1 MRLTQ
6 PLHIHISTLFL
17 ALTLLIGGLIGWHGY
32 RTSAE
37 LVQTSASEQSTRIG
51 QQIQEELRQ
60 ALEPAEVA
68 LKLVRYHR
76 ITWGTT
82 LAERL
87 ANLEFLAEALDGS
100 SALSAIYVAYPN
112 GDFFLLRRL
121 NAREQGLTGAPAD
134 ARYLVQSIER
144 GAQPRGRYI
153 YLDAARENIQTL
165 DRPDYVQAYDPR
177 SRGWWK
183 QAQAASGLVQTE
195 PYPFFTSR
203 SVGITLAA
211 RARTGGGVVGADIDL
226 ATLGETLARQKV
238 TPGTQL
244 ALLNERGELVA
255 HERIAEL
262 LPANAVDRS
271 GLPQLST
278 LQSPAFE
285 NLVGRRGLGRDV
297 PLQSFRDEE
306 DATWYASAVTV
317 PRTGAP
323 PLNLLMAIPDAEL
336 MAQARSQLTWSVALT
351 LLVIALSIPITWLLA
366 RLISKPLRR
375 LVHDVD
381 AIRHFDFN
389 QPIAVDMLV
398 KETQDLALTLQGMQ
412 GTIRHFLELSM
423 AVASEENF
431 ERLLPRL
438 LGETLYAAQAQA
450 GVLYLADGARLVPA
464 CALRPDDRALDA
476 QELASLATLQLP
488 EEGMAGS
495 WAQTGHQHAAG
506 PLLGQALHTGR
517 VGSQALAAAD
527 LQALGLEA
535 SRLTDQLKHGVAIPL
550 MNRRHERV
558 GAMLLLLSDPP
569 DEAQVSFVA
578 AFSGSAAVTLEA
590 RELIQSQKQLF
601 EAFIQLIA
609 GAIDA
614 KSPYTGGHC
623 ARVPELTKMLA
634 RAACAQTEGPYAD
647 FELSEQDWEAVHVA
661 AWLHDCGKVTTP
673 EYVVDKSTKL
683 ETLYDRIHEVRTRF
697 EVLKRDALIA
707 MHEAIAAGRPEAE
720 ARAALGAKHRE
731 LDDDF
736 AFVATCNEG
745 GEYLSPEKQE
755 RLKTIA
761 QRTWL
766 RTLDD
771 RLGIS
776 HEERTRKAREPA
788 QALPVI
794 EPLLADRAEH
804 RVERGPQDQVA
815 PDNPWGFRL
824 QVPELLYNRGELY
837 NLLVSRGTLS
847 AEERYKINEHMV
859 QTIKMLTRLPFPKHL
874 RNVPEIAGGHHEKMD
889 GTGYPRRLRRE
900 DMSPVARMMAIA
912 DIFEALTA
920 VDRPYKKGKTLSEA
934 LKIMAAMRKEQH
946 IDPELFELFLRSG
959 VYQEYAERYMQPAL
973 IDTIVIEDY
982 LK

>member
-6 PLHIHISTLFL
+6 PLHVHISTLFL

-37 LVQTSASEQSTRIG
+37 LVQASASEQSGRIG
-51 QQIQEELRQ
+51 RQVQEEFRN
-60 ALEPAEVA
+60 ALEPAEMA
-68 LKLVRYHR
+68 IKLVRYHR
-76 ITWGTT
+76 ITWSPT

-87 ANLEFLAEALDGS
+87 ASLDFLGEVLEGS
-100 SALSAIYVAYPN
+100 PALSAIYVGYPN

-121 NAREQGLTGAPAD
+121 NTREQGLTGAPAE

-144 GAQPRGRYI
+144 GARPRGRYI
-153 YLDAARENIQTL
+153 YLDAAREVIQTL
-165 DRPDYVQAYDPR
+165 DQPDYVQAYDPR
-177 SRGWWK
+177 RRGWWQ

-211 RARTGGGVVGADIDL
+211 RARAAESVVGADIDL
-226 ATLGETLARQKV
+226 ATLGSRLARQKV

-244 ALLNERGELVA
+244 ALVSGRGELVA

-262 LPANAVDRS
+262 LPADGQART
-271 GLPQLST
+271 GLPPLAA
-278 LQSPAFE
+278 LQSPALDQ
-285 NLVGRRGLGRDV
+285 LVERRGLGRDAG
-297 PLQSFRDEE
+297 LQAERD
-306 DATWYASAVTV
+306 DDGATWYTAAVAV
-317 PRTGAP
+317 PRAGAP
-323 PLNLLMAIPDAEL
+323 DLHLLMAIPDAEL
-336 MAQARSQLTWSVALT
+336 MAGARQQLAWSAAMT
-351 LLVIALSIPITWLLA
+351 LLVIVLSIPVTWWLA
-366 RLISKPLRR
+366 RLISQPLRR
-375 LVHDVD
+375 LVHDVE
-381 AIRHFDFN
+381 AIRHFDFQ
-389 QPIAVDMLV
+389 QPIAVDNLV
-398 KETQDLALTLQGMQ
+398 KETHDLALTLQGMQ
-412 GTIRHFLELSM
+412 GTIRHFLELSIV
-423 AVASEENF
+423 VASEENF

-450 GVLYLADGARLVPA
+450 GVLYLSDGTRLIPS
-464 CALRPDDRALDA
+464 CALRPDDHALDA
-476 QELASLATLQLP
+476 QELGSLATLQLP
-488 EEGMAGS
+488 DEDLSAS
-495 WAQTGHQHAAG
+495 ALVG
-506 PLLGQALHTGR
+506 PLMGRALQQGQ
-517 VGSQALAAAD
+517 VGSQALTDAD
-527 LQALGLEA
+527 LQALQLGPSGLA
-535 SRLTDQLKHGVAIPL
+535 AGLRYGMAIPL

-558 GAMLLLLSDPP
+558 GAMLLLLDEPP

-578 AFSGSAAVTLEA
+578 AFSGSAAVSLEA
-590 RELIQSQKQLF
+590 RELIQQQKQLF

-609 GAIDA
+609 SAIDA

-634 RAACAQTEGPYAD
+634 RAACAQTDGPFAD
-647 FELSEQDWEAVHVA
+647 FALSEQAWEAVHVA

-683 ETLYDRIHEVRTRF
+683 ETLYDRIHEVRMRF
-697 EVLKRDALIA
+697 EVLKRDAVIA
-707 MHEAIAAGRPEAE
+707 MHEAVAAGRSAAQ
-720 ARAALGAKHRE
+720 ARAEMAQACRALDE
-731 LDDDF
+731 DY
-736 AFVATCNEG
+736 AFVAACNEG

-788 QALPVI
+788 PPLPVA

-804 RVERGPQDQVA
+804 RIERNPQDQLA
-815 PDNPWGFRL
+815 PDNPWGFKV

-920 VDRPYKKGKTLSEA
+920 VDRPYKQGKTLSEA
-934 LKIMAAMRKEQH
+934 LRIMAAMRKDQH

-959 VYQEYAERYMQPAL
+959 VYREYAERYMQAAL
-973 IDTIVIEDY
+973 IDTIDIEDY
-982 LK
+982 LT

>member
-37 LVQTSASEQSTRIG
+37 LVQTSASEQSARIG

-76 ITWGTT
+76 ITWGVS

-100 SALSAIYVAYPN
+100 SALSAIYVGYPN

-121 NAREQGLTGAPAD
+121 NAREQGLTGAPAE

-144 GAQPRGRYI
+144 GAQARGRYI
-153 YLDAARENIQTL
+153 YLDAQREVIQTL
-165 DRPDYVQAYDPR
+165 DRPDYVQTYDPR
-177 SRGWWK
+177 SRDWWK

-211 RARTGGGVVGADIDL
+211 RARAGGGVVGADIDL
-226 ATLGETLARQKV
+226 ATLGNTLARQKV

-244 ALLNERGELVA
+244 ALLNEQGELVA

-262 LPANAVDRS
+262 LSTDAATS
-271 GLPQLST
+271 LPQLSA
-278 LQSPAFE
+278 LQSPALE
-285 NLVGRRGLGRDV
+285 NLVGRRGLGQDA
-297 PLQSFRDEE
+297 PLQAYRDEE
-306 DATWYASAVTV
+306 DATWYATAVTV
-317 PRTGAP
+317 PRAGAP
-323 PLNLLMAIPDAEL
+323 ALTLLMAIPDAEL

-351 LLVIALSIPITWLLA
+351 LLVIALSVPVTWWLA
-366 RLISKPLRR
+366 RLISQPLRR
-375 LVHDVD
+375 LVHDVE
-381 AIRHFDFN
+381 AIRHFDFK
-389 QPIAVDMLV
+389 QPIAVDTLV
-398 KETQDLALTLQGMQ
+398 KETHDLALTLQGMQ
-412 GTIRHFLELSM
+412 GTISHFLELSM

-450 GVLYLADGARLVPA
+450 GVLYLADGAQLIPA
-464 CALRPDDRALDA
+464 CALRPDDRPLEAR
-476 QELASLATLQLP
+476 ELASLTTLHLP
-488 EEGMAGS
+488 EEDQVGS
-495 WAQTGHQHAAG
+495 GAQVEHQRAAG
-506 PLLGQALHTGR
+506 PLLGQALYLGR
-517 VGSQALAAAD
+517 VGSQGLAAAD

-535 SRLTDQLKHGVAIPL
+535 SRLSENLQHGVAIPL

-634 RAACAQTEGPYAD
+634 RAACAQTAGPYAD

-683 ETLYDRIHEVRTRF
+683 ETLYDRIHEIRMRF
-697 EVLKRDALIA
+697 EVLKRDAVIA
-707 MHEAIAAGRPEAE
+707 MHEAMAAGRPEAE
-720 ARAALGAKHRE
+720 ARVALEAAHRE
-731 LDDDF
+731 LDADF
-736 AFVATCNEG
+736 AFVALCNEG

-776 HEERTRKAREPA
+776 QEERTRKAREPA
-788 QALPVI
+788 RPLPVL
-794 EPLLADRAEH
+794 EPLLADRPEH
-804 RVERGPQDQVA
+804 RVERGPQDQLS
-815 PDNPWGFRL
+815 PDNPWGFRV

-889 GTGYPRRLRRE
+889 GTGYPKRLRRE

-934 LKIMAAMRKEQH
+934 LKIMAAMCKDQH
-946 IDPELFELFLRSG
+946 IDPELFALFLCSG
-959 VYQEYAERYMQPAL
+959 VYKEYAERYMQPEL
-973 IDTIVIEDY
+973 IDTVQIEDY